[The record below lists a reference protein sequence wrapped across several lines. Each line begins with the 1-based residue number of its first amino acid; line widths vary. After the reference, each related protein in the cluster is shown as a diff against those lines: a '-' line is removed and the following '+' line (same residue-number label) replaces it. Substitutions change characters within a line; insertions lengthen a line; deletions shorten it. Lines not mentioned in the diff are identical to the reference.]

1 MEGHS
6 FSPEPQF
13 LVFSFNLPVFPF
25 QFQVFW
31 PILTFVFVVQIFCVC
46 FILVYTVNLA
56 NTYFFFYLFFF
67 FLRAMRHGQCTV
79 CRYPY
84 VTFFH
89 SMLPSSSLCLN
100 CLSLE
105 PLIVY

>member
-56 NTYFFFYLFFF
+56 NTYFFFFFF
-67 FLRAMRHGQCTV
+67 FFFFARNAPRTVHG
-79 CRYPY
+79 
-84 VTFFH
+84 
-89 SMLPSSSLCLN
+89 
-100 CLSLE
+100 LSL
-105 PLIVY
+105 PLCNLFSFHASFFITLS